1 MTNARN
7 LLAWLAIPVLIAGL
21 WIGLGFILAG
31 LWWLVTLGW
40 GWWPL

>member
-1 MTNARN
+1 
-7 LLAWLAIPVLIAGL
+7 VLIAGL